1 MTGCMARGDGTG
13 RRRGRGW
20 RVALGVLGALVL
32 AAGISVLV
40 CAVCIRTVRYSAAL
54 DGVTAPVR
62 LVCVSDLHG
71 RSFGRGN
78 ARLAEKI
85 AAQEPDAICLLGD
98 MLGPGADETDAQRL
112 LALVAR
118 LREIAPVYFAVG
130 NHEQTYLA
138 QVPDFLDAVM
148 AAGAVVVNDSYVDVT
163 LAGQPLRIG
172 GTFGHAF
179 PFGRTA
185 EEFAASPEYRF
196 LTSFEDTDRPT
207 VCLAHMPD
215 TFIFNGAAG
224 YWDVD
229 LVLSGHTH
237 GGLIRLPWVGGLYA
251 PMQGWFPPYDRGQ
264 FWLSDTMQLIITSG
278 LAGYKAV
285 PRVNNLPEIAVVTLT
300 AAA

>member
-1 MTGCMARGDGTG
+1 MAPTGSRPTLEELRAAKRQRAQLHRGIHNL
-13 RRRGRGW
+13 
-20 RVALGVLGALVL
+20 ALGALFV
-32 AAGISVLV
+32 
-40 CAVCIRTVRYSAAL
+40 AAL
-54 DGVTAPVR
+54 LAVIVACWRTPDRAF
-62 LVCVSDLHG
+62 SDAEN
-71 RSFGRGN
+71 R
-78 ARLAEKI
+78 RLAQ
-85 AAQEPDAICLLGD
+85 A
-98 MLGPGADETDAQRL
+98 
-112 LALVAR
+112 
-118 LREIAPVYFAVG
+118 
-130 NHEQTYLA
+130 
-138 QVPDFLDAVM
+138 PDFLDAVT

-196 LTSFEDTDRPT
+196 LTAFEDTDRPT

-300 AAA
+300 SAA